1 MFLHWQLV
9 LMFLLL
15 QIFLSFCE
23 LRASGKFLNDKSQE
37 LKESDQIIVDNKTFS
52 DYWQW
57 LKIKYSF
64 GRRQEFVKRLLPSL
78 VIPQNKSS
86 KRMAFDNHLSDMSSR
101 STNRK
106 RRLLTLDT
114 GADKYAPLLKTSAK
128 KSKHHRRFL
137 SKIRKKLHQYVNKAA
152 DWGLSNKEAA
162 EIFEKYNRCLEEKLN
177 ALQTEEFPIKPIMA
191 IEGEKITMDCL
202 ICYRPDVDEL
212 SQKAAWQVLK
222 HEHTELEDVREG
234 KEMEIS
240 KTNTLTI
247 RNIDVNDAGECYYN
261 TLTIRNIDVN
271 DAGECYYNTLTIR
284 NIDVNDAGEC
294 YYNTLTIRNIDVND
308 AGECYYNTLTIR
320 SIDVNDAGE
329 CYYNTLTIRSIDVND
344 AGECYYNTLTI
355 RSIDLNDA
363 GECYYNTLTIR
374 SIDLND
380 AGECYYNT
388 LTIRSI
394 DVNDAGECYY
404 NTLTIRSIDL
414 NDAGECYYN
423 TLTIRSIDL
432 NDAGECYYNTLTIRS
447 IDVNDAGECYYNTL
461 TIRSIYLNDAG
472 QYFCVEH
479 QDYAAVYQVDVFLTD
494 RRKHISHGVDVP
506 QGDTYLTQRNLRVF
520 TMWAPWGECNTCDR
534 PGHKFRVGQC
544 TVKTIYSDTP
554 VFPRDYPILMFYK
567 DGVPCHSTAL
577 PRHIRQIPEIG
588 ERFSETIVASCN
600 ESCPTQ
606 PPAIEITDKSGQVI
620 DVIEPGFHSI
630 HQKPALP
637 PLIKRKVLYEPQN
650 SHLVLHCPGEL
661 EVGMIHWTRGE
672 RQIDPGSIKRQTR
685 GRVHVDSRNQLHINQ
700 LLISDT
706 AVYK

>member
-86 KRMAFDNHLSDMSSR
+86 KLWAFDNHLSDMSSR
-101 STNRK
+101 STNRN

-137 SKIRKKLHQYVNKAA
+137 SKIRKKLQQYVNKAA

-191 IEGEKITMDCL
+191 IEGEKITLDCL

-247 RNIDVNDAGECYYN
+247 RNIDVNDAG
-261 TLTIRNIDVN
+261 
-271 DAGECYYNTLTIR
+271 
-284 NIDVNDAGEC
+284 
-294 YYNTLTIRNIDVND
+294 
-308 AGECYYNTLTIR
+308 
-320 SIDVNDAGE
+320 
-329 CYYNTLTIRSIDVND
+329 
-344 AGECYYNTLTI
+344 
-355 RSIDLNDA
+355 
-363 GECYYNTLTIR
+363 
-374 SIDLND
+374 
-380 AGECYYNT
+380 
-388 LTIRSI
+388 
-394 DVNDAGECYY
+394 
-404 NTLTIRSIDL
+404 
-414 NDAGECYYN
+414 
-423 TLTIRSIDL
+423 
-432 NDAGECYYNTLTIRS
+432 
-447 IDVNDAGECYYNTL
+447 
-461 TIRSIYLNDAG
+461 

-494 RRKHISHGVDVP
+494 RRKH
-506 QGDTYLTQRNLRVF
+506 
-520 TMWAPWGECNTCDR
+520 
-534 PGHKFRVGQC
+534 
-544 TVKTIYSDTP
+544 TIYSDTP

-606 PPAIEITDKSGQVI
+606 PPAIEIKIHFGSIKYKFQNQLSVTDKSGQVI

>member
-1 MFLHWQLV
+1 
-9 LMFLLL
+9 
-15 QIFLSFCE
+15 
-23 LRASGKFLNDKSQE
+23 
-37 LKESDQIIVDNKTFS
+37 
-52 DYWQW
+52 
-57 LKIKYSF
+57 
-64 GRRQEFVKRLLPSL
+64 
-78 VIPQNKSS
+78 
-86 KRMAFDNHLSDMSSR
+86 MSSR
-101 STNRK
+101 STYRK

-114 GADKYAPLLKTSAK
+114 GADKYAPLIKTSVK

-137 SKIRKKLHQYVNKAA
+137 SKIRKKLKQYVNKAA

-162 EIFEKYNRCLEEKLN
+162 EIFEKYNRCLGEKLN
-177 ALQTEEFPIKPIMA
+177 ALQTEEFPIKPVMA
-191 IEGEKITMDCL
+191 IEGEKVTLECL

-222 HEHTELEDVREG
+222 HEQTELEDVREG
-234 KEMEIS
+234 KKVEIS

-247 RNIDVNDAGECYYN
+247 RSIDVNDAGECYYNMLTIRSIDVNDAGECYYN
-261 TLTIRNIDVN
+261 TLTIRSIDVNDAGECYYNMLTIRSIDVN

-284 NIDVNDAGEC
+284 SIDVNDAGEC
-294 YYNTLTIRNIDVND
+294 F
-308 AGECYYNTLTIR
+308 YNTLTIR

-355 RSIDLNDA
+355 RSIDV
-363 GECYYNTLTIR
+363 
-374 SIDLND
+374 SD

-404 NTLTIRSIDL
+404 NTLTIRSID
-414 NDAGECYYN
+414 
-423 TLTIRSIDL
+423 
-432 NDAGECYYNTLTIRS
+432 
-447 IDVNDAGECYYNTL
+447 V
-461 TIRSIYLNDAG
+461 NDAG

-479 QDYAAVYQVDVFLTD
+479 EDYAAVYQVDVFLTD

-534 PGHKFRVGQC
+534 QGQKFRVGQC
-544 TVKTIYSDTP
+544 TVKKIYSDTP
-554 VFPRDYPILMFYK
+554 VFPRDYPIMMFYK

-637 PLIKRKVLYEPQN
+637 PLIRREVLYEPQN

-661 EVGMIHWTRGE
+661 EVDMIHWTRGE

-700 LLISDT
+700 LLLSDT

>member
-1 MFLHWQLV
+1 MKKKQPIHVDKRDSILFYCVVLFESLTMFVHWQLV

-86 KRMAFDNHLSDMSSR
+86 KLWAFDNHVSDMSSR
-101 STNRK
+101 STNRN

-137 SKIRKKLHQYVNKAA
+137 SKIRKKLQQYVNKAA

-191 IEGEKITMDCL
+191 IEGEKITLDCL

-247 RNIDVNDAGECYYN
+247 RNIDV
-261 TLTIRNIDVN
+261 
-271 DAGECYYNTLTIR
+271 
-284 NIDVNDAGEC
+284 
-294 YYNTLTIRNIDVND
+294 
-308 AGECYYNTLTIR
+308 
-320 SIDVNDAGE
+320 
-329 CYYNTLTIRSIDVND
+329 
-344 AGECYYNTLTI
+344 
-355 RSIDLNDA
+355 
-363 GECYYNTLTIR
+363 
-374 SIDLND
+374 
-380 AGECYYNT
+380 
-388 LTIRSI
+388 
-394 DVNDAGECYY
+394 
-404 NTLTIRSIDL
+404 
-414 NDAGECYYN
+414 
-423 TLTIRSIDL
+423 
-432 NDAGECYYNTLTIRS
+432 
-447 IDVNDAGECYYNTL
+447 
-461 TIRSIYLNDAG
+461 NDAG

-534 PGHKFRVGQC
+534 PGQKFRVGQC

-661 EVGMIHWTRGE
+661 EVAMIHWTRGE

-706 AVYK
+706 AVYNCWCKNRKVASLKVIVVDGENTRLKLYISYGGLVTTTIGSFLIVFCICCKKSDKNAR